1 MSTVEEMITDW
12 TGSGGV
18 HAAFHQGGD
27 LLNRI
32 PADTPLDHRIKGGVC
47 FAASTCFIKCRN
59 IGYESDRIV
68 ALLKDADQAEKICQR
83 QDGYFKA
90 KNWDEKYTVNGM
102 QHAKLFDSARP
113 AELSSREKVLEQIGK
128 PGLYIFEAYSTGVPG
143 KGHSIAFD
151 TRNQNNVYFFDANSG
166 IYSGRGLQDF
176 REWYKQYWE
185 ASHGVEEPGYK
196 AQFKRGSRRLFRYS
210 AGVA

>member
-1 MSTVEEMITDW
+1 MNTVEEMIADW
-12 TGSGGV
+12 TQSGGA
-18 HAAFHQGGD
+18 HAAFHQGGE

-32 PADTPLDHRIKGGVC
+32 PENTPLDHRIKGGVC

-59 IGYESDRIV
+59 MGFDGERIV
-68 ALLKDADQAEKICQR
+68 ALLRHPNQAEMICER

-113 AELSSREKVLEQIGK
+113 AQLSSREKVLEQIGK
-128 PGLYIFEAYSTGVPG
+128 PGLYIFEAYSTGVPS

-151 TRNQNNVYFFDANSG
+151 TRDHGNLYFFDANSG
-166 IYSGRGLQDF
+166 IYSGRSLDEF
-176 REWYKQYWE
+176 REWYKKYWE
-185 ASHGVEEPGYK
+185 ASHGVEEPSYK
-196 AQFKRGSRRLFRYS
+196 AQFKKGSRRLFRYS
-210 AGVA
+210 AGEA